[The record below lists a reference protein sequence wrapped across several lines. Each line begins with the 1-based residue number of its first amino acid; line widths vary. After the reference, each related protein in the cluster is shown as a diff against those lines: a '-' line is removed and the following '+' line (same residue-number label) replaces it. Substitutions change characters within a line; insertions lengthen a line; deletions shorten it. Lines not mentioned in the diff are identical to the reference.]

1 MKINWFK
8 HCDFFKIPTSLCY
21 KREYYYATN
30 VGAFLTIICFLFIV
44 SLASYEIRSLYEKS
58 SFTIIS
64 NQYTDLSQKLDF
76 SQTPIMFQLAND
88 NGELIESD
96 EKLFEF
102 KAYDIQ
108 LIITKNNIQGRNY
121 TIINKKLELDKC
133 DKVFTNH
140 SEYFEN
146 LNLSR
151 YVCIKKGQNI
161 TSYGLIGDTIN
172 GFKGFRIYINRCSGK
187 PNCYNNSIIEN
198 KLQNSKFIVTYLS
211 LKANIYDLD
220 KDNLKYQIVSK
231 SCSISTN
238 MLKKIYY
245 SFSIGRFL
253 LYNSIVFRKKN
264 EFNYI
269 IQQGHFMDTDL
280 DSKSTMDGNLY
291 TLAYISFHYS
301 GNILEICKEVRR
313 LFDTISIIGNSFN
326 IILTLF
332 KIINNYYSNKVLFVD
347 IFKSTFFPK
356 EYVFAKENNKL
367 NFAKESN
374 KLNLNYNFN
383 TNKSN
388 IKKNYMDNSN
398 DFCINNYYSNKNIEL
413 KKSSKKSIL
422 VSDKSSN
429 MKKKKIYKLYV
440 GNQENSIKNKIIYFY
455 LIPLCYLRK
464 KKSYNN
470 VYLIKDK
477 ICGYFSIEKI
487 HELIKFK
494 TTFDEKAKKTKINNT
509 ELIQINDNYVAYNS
523 SNKINNKKLYI
534 K

>member
-30 VGAFLTIICFLFIV
+30 VGAFLTIICFLVIA
-44 SLASYEIRSLYEKS
+44 SLATYEIRSLYEKS

-64 NQYTDLSQKLDF
+64 NQYTDLNQKLDF
-76 SQTPIMFQLAND
+76 SQTPLMFQLAND
-88 NGELIESD
+88 YGELIETD

-108 LIITKNNIQGRNY
+108 LIVTKDNNKKRNY
-121 TIINKKLELDKC
+121 TIINKRLELDKC
-133 DKVFTNH
+133 DKVLANY
-140 SEYFEN
+140 SEYYEN

-151 YVCIKKGQNI
+151 YVCIKGGQNI

-172 GFKGFRIYINRCSGK
+172 GFKGFRIYINRCNGK
-187 PNCYNNSIIEN
+187 PSCYNNSVIVN
-198 KLQNSKFIVTYLS
+198 KLQNSKFIMTYLS
-211 LKANIYDLD
+211 LKTNIYDLD
-220 KDNLKYQIVSK
+220 KNNLEYQIISK

-238 MLKKIYY
+238 ILKKIYY
-245 SFSIGRFL
+245 TFSIGRFY
-253 LYNSIVFRKKN
+253 LYNSIIFRKKT

-269 IQQGHFMDTDL
+269 THQGQFLDTDL
-280 DSKSTMDGNLY
+280 DPKSTLDANLY

-301 GNILEICKEVRR
+301 GNILEITKEVRR

-347 IFKSTFFPK
+347 IFKSIFFPK
-356 EYVFAKENNKL
+356 EYMV
-367 NFAKESN
+367 AKESN
-374 KLNLNYNFN
+374 KLSLNYN
-383 TNKSN
+383 TIKSN

-398 DFCINNYYSNKNIEL
+398 DFCINNNNSNKIIEM
-413 KKSSKKSIL
+413 KKSSKKSVL

-429 MKKKKIYKLYV
+429 MKKKKKTKLYI
-440 GNQENSIKNKIIYFY
+440 GNHENSIKNKIIYFY
-455 LIPLCYLRK
+455 LIPLWCLRK
-464 KKSYNN
+464 NKSYNN

-487 HELIKFK
+487 NELIKFK
-494 TTFDEKAKKTKINNT
+494 GTFDEKAKKAKINNT
-509 ELIQINDNYVAYNS
+509 ELLQINDNLVAYNS
-523 SNKINNKKLYI
+523 SKIISNKKLYV